1 MRSLA
6 RASLSSIAA
15 RVVVGGAVLGISNTA
30 GDPAQD
36 GGAAAGFQV
45 FLVLVAGLA
54 EMHLAVDGAG
64 QHMQALGLENLRRLG
79 VGQSCRWRQC
89 ARR

>member
-1 MRSLA
+1 M
-6 RASLSSIAA
+6 AA
-15 RVVVGGAVLGISNTA
+15 RLVVGGCGVGHLEHA
-30 GDPAQD
+30 GDAAQD
-36 GGAAAGFQV
+36 GGAAAGLQI

-79 VGQSCRWRQC
+79 AGQGCRWRQC
-89 ARR
+89 GRR